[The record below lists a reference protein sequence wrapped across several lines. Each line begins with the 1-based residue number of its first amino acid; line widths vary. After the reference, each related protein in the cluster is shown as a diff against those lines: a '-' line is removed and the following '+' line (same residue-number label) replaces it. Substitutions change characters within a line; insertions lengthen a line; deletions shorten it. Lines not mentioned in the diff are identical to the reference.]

1 MTEVSFI
8 WSSGGYDVKIAG
20 SFNKWEP
27 LSMIKVNDKWIY
39 RTNLCNGNYTYKFI
53 ADDKWYYDSK
63 LPIMVDSN
71 GITNNIMVVDDNKYK
86 AQSIISID
94 DDCLVLKKIISN
106 NEDIK
111 IVSIFE
117 YININI

>member
-71 GITNNIMVVDDNKYK
+71 GITNNIMVTTVSEFTKLAK
-86 AQSIISID
+86 T
-94 DDCLVLKKIISN
+94 VLRENCIA
-106 NEDIK
+106 
-111 IVSIFE
+111 
-117 YININI
+117 